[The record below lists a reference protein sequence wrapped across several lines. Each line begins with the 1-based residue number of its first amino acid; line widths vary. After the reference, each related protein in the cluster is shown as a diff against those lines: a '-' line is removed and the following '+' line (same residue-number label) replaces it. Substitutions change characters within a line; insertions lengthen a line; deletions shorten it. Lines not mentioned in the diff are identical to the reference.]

1 METITQKICL
11 VGDYGVGKTSLIRQF
26 VEREFSDE
34 YLSNVGVKISRK
46 TLELTEVNVRMLIWD
61 LEGSTKFQ
69 AIVPT
74 YLQGAMGA
82 VIVADINRGETLE
95 GLTDHIQR
103 FLSINPQGLI
113 IVSLNKSDQFD
124 SSEVAQL
131 VEKVQF
137 TDQQQVLGTYATS
150 AKTGEAVDLIFE
162 TLAQRLS
169 ELP

>member
-11 VGDYGVGKTSLIRQF
+11 VGDYGVGKTSLIRRF
-26 VEREFSDE
+26 VERQFSDE

-46 TLELTEVNVRMLIWD
+46 TLELAEANVRMLIWD

-82 VIVADINRGETLE
+82 VIVADLSRQETLE

-113 IVSLNKSDQFD
+113 IVSLNKSDLFD
-124 SSEVAQL
+124 PLEVAEL
-131 VEKVQF
+131 VDRIQF
-137 TDQQQVLGTYATS
+137 KDQQQVLATYGTS
-150 AKTGEAVDLIFE
+150 AKTGQDVDLIFE
-162 TLAQRLS
+162 TLAAQLI
-169 ELP
+169 ELA

>member
-11 VGDYGVGKTSLIRQF
+11 VGDYGVGKTSLIRRF
-26 VEREFSDE
+26 VERQFSDE

-46 TLELTEVNVRMLIWD
+46 TLELPQVNVRMLIWD

-82 VIVADINRGETLE
+82 VIVADLSRRETLE
-95 GLTDHIQR
+95 GLADHIQR
-103 FLSINPQGLI
+103 FLSINPEGLI
-113 IVSLNKSDQFD
+113 IVSLNKADLFD
-124 SSEVAQL
+124 PLEVAEL
-131 VEKVQF
+131 LDRIQF
-137 TDQQQVLGTYATS
+137 KDQQQVLATYATS
-150 AKTGEAVDLIFE
+150 AKTGQDVDLIFE
-162 TLAQRLS
+162 TLAQRLI

>member
-11 VGDYGVGKTSLIRQF
+11 VGDYGVGKTSIISRF
-26 VEREFSDE
+26 VERQFSDE

-46 TLELTEVNVRMLIWD
+46 TLELTQAKVHMLIWD

-82 VIVADINRGETLE
+82 IIVADISRQETLE
-95 GLTDHIQR
+95 GLREHIER

-113 IVSLNKSDQFD
+113 IISLNKSDLFDPLEVGELVDRIQF
-124 SSEVAQL
+124 
-131 VEKVQF
+131 K
-137 TDQQQVLGTYATS
+137 DQEQVLATYATS
-150 AKTGEAVDLIFE
+150 AKTGQDVDLMFE
-162 TLAQRLS
+162 TLADRLI
-169 ELP
+169 

>member
-11 VGDYGVGKTSLIRQF
+11 VGDYGVGKTSLIRRF
-26 VEREFSDE
+26 VERQFSDE

-46 TLELTEVNVRMLIWD
+46 TLELAAANVRMLVWD

-82 VIVADINRGETLE
+82 VIVADLSRRETLE
-95 GLTDHIQR
+95 GLGDHIER

-113 IVSLNKSDQFD
+113 IISLNKSDLFDPLEVGELVDKIQF
-124 SSEVAQL
+124 
-131 VEKVQF
+131 K
-137 TDQQQVLGTYATS
+137 DQEQVLATYATS
-150 AKTGEAVDLIFE
+150 AKTGQDVDLMFE
-162 TLAQRLS
+162 TLADRLI
-169 ELP
+169 ELA